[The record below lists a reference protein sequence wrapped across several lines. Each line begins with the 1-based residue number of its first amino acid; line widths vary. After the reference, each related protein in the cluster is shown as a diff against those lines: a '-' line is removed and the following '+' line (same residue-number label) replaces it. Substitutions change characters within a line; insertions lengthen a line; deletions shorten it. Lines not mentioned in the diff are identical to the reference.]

1 MASIIPTSMDYSK
14 EGVQCYIDGT
24 TIDFTEPN
32 GSSIYAYITQLASM
46 YGIDGKTVDDM
57 YRRSVIFSKKFENT
71 WTKEKLLF
79 RIGPM
84 VNDVIKIVGF
94 DKKGE
99 AIEKSNQ
106 LVDWVE
112 ENFGSIEDLID
123 KDSANMLI
131 YVYNRLK
138 ISQIKKF
145 LKEVR
150 KIDLDFKEE
159 DIDKIYNNISKAVKD
174 CFEDIIPDTN
184 KPVPFEFVE
193 PKYNLVTA
201 NIIRIELVQIL
212 DKFDI

>member
-1 MASIIPTSMDYSK
+1 MASIIPTTMDYSK
-14 EGVQCYIDGT
+14 EGVECYIDGC
-24 TIDFTEPN
+24 TIDFTEPS
-32 GSSIYAYITQLASM
+32 GSNIYAYITQLASM
-46 YGIDGKTVDDM
+46 YGIDGKTVDDL

-84 VNDVIKIVGF
+84 VNDIIKIVGF

-99 AIEKSNQ
+99 AIEETTQ
-106 LVDWVE
+106 LVEWVE
-112 ENFGSIEDLID
+112 ENFGPVEDLID
-123 KDSANMLI
+123 KDSANTLI

-138 ISQIKKF
+138 ISQIKKI
-145 LKEVR
+145 LKEVG

-159 DIDKIYNNISKAVKD
+159 DIGKIYKAVKD
-174 CFEDIIPDTN
+174 CFGDIIPDTN
-184 KPVPFEFVE
+184 KPVPFEFLE